1 MKKAARDISQE
12 LESWYSRK
20 NGQYLLDSI
29 RQHLENTL
37 ATAFGYHIL
46 QLGVTRQHPLYEN
59 SPINHRIYTSQKEG
73 DAIGLVARCDEL
85 PLESDSIDILIAHH
99 SLEFVANPHQ
109 SLREMQRVLAPQGH
123 LMIIGFNPYSA
134 TGAAAYLK
142 GLSRKSPWQAHH
154 AVGRHRLTDW
164 LHLLGCEVQDCSYLY
179 AVPPRGVGKLRD
191 LMVGC
196 DRWLTRHNVPVGG
209 LYVLHA
215 VKQVTGLNRPRSRLL
230 ATRERLIGLRV
241 TKPGTA
247 TSPVPSVHSRSPAV
261 KQPGKGDV
269 AA

>member
-1 MKKAARDISQE
+1 MTKAGNDIFAE

-20 NGQYLLDSI
+20 NGQYLLDNI
-29 RQHLENTL
+29 REHLENSL

-46 QLGVTRQHPLYEN
+46 QLGVTRQHPLFDD
-59 SPINHRIYTSQKEG
+59 SPINHRIYAAQRTG

-99 SLEFVANPHQ
+99 SLEFVADPHQ

-134 TGAAAYLK
+134 FGAAAYLK
-142 GLSRKSPWQAHH
+142 GLSRQSPWRNHH
-154 AVGRHRLTDW
+154 AVGSHRLTDW
-164 LHLLGCEVQDCSYLY
+164 LRLLGCEVQNCSYLY
-179 AVPPRGVGKLRD
+179 ALPPRGVGKLRG
-191 LMVGC
+191 LMTDC
-196 DRWLTRHNVPVGG
+196 DRWLMGHNVPLGG

-215 VKQVTGLNRPRSRLL
+215 VKQVTGLNRPRNRLL
-230 ATRERLIGLRV
+230 ATRERLIGLTT
-241 TKPGTA
+241 TKPA
-247 TSPVPSVHSRSPAV
+247 VAPSPAPSVHSRTSIIR
-261 KQPGKGDV
+261 QPKKGDV